1 MELAA
6 TLLLVGAT
14 FFVLD
19 GLQSVAVGSLR
30 GMKDT
35 QMPLLFAAVSYW
47 LVGFTLAYLLAFWT
61 PLGAVGVWIG
71 LSCYYDSCHPFSSCA
86 FGLLANRL

>member
-19 GLQSVAVGSLR
+19 GLQSVALFCVR

-35 QMPLLFAAVSYW
+35 QMPLLFAALSYW
-47 LVGFTLAYLLAFWT
+47 LVGFTSAYLLAFWT
-61 PLGAVGVWIG
+61 PLGAVGRLDRVILRPRTRYLFW
-71 LSCYYDSCHPFSSCA
+71 SCA
-86 FGLLANRL
+86 FALLANRL